1 MGAAMGWTSEQVKA
15 ASMWEFF
22 ACWHGYVEANT
33 PQDKAK
39 LTESE
44 ADELFAWIEAD
55 NDGPQTLST
64 QTYWLDGD
72 RLVPAGIVTF
82 EVQ

>member
-1 MGAAMGWTSEQVKA
+1 MGAAMGWTVRSVKA
-15 ASMWEFF
+15 ASLWEFF
-22 ACWHGYVEANT
+22 AAWHGYVEANT

-44 ADELFAWIEAD
+44 ADELFAWIEAG
-55 NDGPQTLST
+55 NSGPQVVST

-72 RLVPAGIVTF
+72 RLVPAGVVTF

>member
-1 MGAAMGWTSEQVKA
+1 MGAKMGWSSQEVKA

-22 ACWHGYVEANT
+22 AAWNGYIEA